1 MRIYHSIEDFPSD
14 VNTIV
19 TIGTFDGVHKGH
31 QIIINRI
38 NEIAKKEALE
48 SVVLTFDPHPRHVI
62 YPDDQD
68 LRLIHTLEEKIEALS
83 KTGVQNLVLHKFT
96 KEFSRTESV
105 NFIRDFLVTKLNM
118 KYMVVG
124 FDHHFGKNRQGT
136 FDNLIELSDAYGFK
150 IEKIKPQNIGE
161 VTISSTKIRNAILEG
176 DCKKANTYLSANFS
190 ITGKVV
196 QGNKIGS
203 SIGYPTANIE
213 IENQWKILPK
223 NGVYAVKI
231 LLKNQQYFGM
241 LNLGNRP
248 SISDDSFAIEVHLF
262 DFNATIYN
270 EELKIEFIQRIRDEK
285 HFLDL
290 EKLKSQLKIDEIN
303 CKQIFNLSS

>member
-1 MRIYHSIEDFPSD
+1 MKIYHSIEDFPSD

-38 NEIAKKEALE
+38 NEIAKKQALE

-62 YPDDQD
+62 YPDDQE

-270 EELKIEFIQRIRDEK
+270 EELKIEFIQRIRDEQQ
-285 HFLDL
+285 FSDL
-290 EKLKSQLKIDEIN
+290 EKLKSNLKLM
-303 CKQIFNLSS
+303 Q